1 MSSRYSSQA
10 HQRDTRT
17 QLFGNQTPT
26 YANPNASSRS
36 STPGSRYSESAMSQL
51 ESQNEDQMEGL
62 SAKIKM
68 LKDVRAGLFSVVC

>member
-1 MSSRYSSQA
+1 MSSRYASQA

-17 QLFGNQTPT
+17 QLFGSQPQA
-26 YANPNASSRS
+26 YSSPNASSRS
-36 STPGSRYSESAMSQL
+36 TTPGGTKYSESTLAQL

-68 LKDVRAGLFSVVC
+68 LKEVSCRREVC